1 MTAVESAEDAL
12 HWSAEG
18 LKPLTSSHTA
28 RTISPEAIQMLAQMY
43 PHSAAVAA
51 IRRHE
56 QPSVIGSGCG
66 DQFEFEFA
74 LDIVL
79 DGLERL
85 HRHPPCAARA
95 GKPHLRVQPG
105 ALPTTRSVP
114 VTVPPAAQVGIVCR
128 GRCVSLSMSLVLE
141 PGSIQ
146 HDAEDDPGTERGV
159 TERICASA

>member
-1 MTAVESAEDAL
+1 MTSRVTAVESAEDAL

-66 DQFEFEFA
+66 DQFEFEFEFA

-114 VTVPPAAQVGIVCR
+114 VTVPPAAQVGIECR
-128 GRCVSLSMSLVLE
+128 GRCEFVDEFGLGAGFYS
-141 PGSIQ
+141 
-146 HDAEDDPGTERGV
+146 T
-159 TERICASA
+159 

>member
-1 MTAVESAEDAL
+1 
-12 HWSAEG
+12 
-18 LKPLTSSHTA
+18 
-28 RTISPEAIQMLAQMY
+28 MLAQMY

-85 HRHPPCAARA
+85 HRQGWSSSARTTSAAR
-95 GKPHLRVQPG
+95 G
-105 ALPTTRSVP
+105 
-114 VTVPPAAQVGIVCR
+114 
-128 GRCVSLSMSLVLE
+128 
-141 PGSIQ
+141 
-146 HDAEDDPGTERGV
+146 
-159 TERICASA
+159 